1 MRIEVSDSA
10 AISDNDQDKG
20 VATELERLRDEVAR
34 LQRLEE
40 GWRRALDG
48 SNQAAWSFDVVSEE
62 FLCCSNWR
70 RIRGIPDGEVLQMET
85 IHWIETVHP
94 EDRGHVLQA
103 LDDQNSGRKAF
114 SVFQY
119 REMHRSGRW
128 IWIESRGSIMEWQ
141 PDGKAARV
149 VGTDADITDRKYSEQ
164 KLEDLSRKL
173 NLAIEVAE
181 IGLFEADLINGQVV
195 RDRRLLEMYGASED
209 EPLLDAGGT
218 LHRRHLHPEDRDNCM
233 ARIADGIA
241 SGMPFGNQFRIV
253 TTGGEI
259 RHIRS
264 RSVAF
269 KDQDGRQKLL
279 GVNWNVTGD
288 VKAQEELQHAV
299 AEAEARAYALEQ
311 ARETI
316 RQIAVRDELTGVLNR
331 RGLND
336 QLEAWDKGAVNF
348 SAVLHLDLDYF
359 KEIND
364 EFGHH
369 AGDFVLKE
377 AARRLQSVT
386 TGSDVLARWG
396 GDEFVILTAPGATR
410 SAVMEMA
417 QAAVRSFH
425 EPVEIGEVK
434 RMIGVSVGTAL
445 AKINDNPAQLLVEAD
460 HALYRAKARGRGRA
474 EIGKRMYAKAS
485 G

>member
-1 MRIEVSDSA
+1 MSDVRVTSKSYPA
-10 AISDNDQDKG
+10 NAST
-20 VATELERLRDEVAR
+20 AELERLRDEVAR

-62 FLCCSNWR
+62 FLCCTNWR

-85 IHWIETVHP
+85 VHWIETVHP

-103 LDDQNSGRKAF
+103 LDEQNSGRRAF

-141 PDGKAARV
+141 SDGKAARV
-149 VGTDADITDRKYSEQ
+149 VGTDADITDRKHSEQ

-173 NLAIEVAE
+173 NLAMEVAE

-209 EPLLDAGGT
+209 EPLLDADGT
-218 LHRRHLHPEDRDNCM
+218 LQRRHLHPDDRENCM
-233 ARIADGIA
+233 ACIADGIA

-264 RSVAF
+264 RSVGF

-288 VKAQEELQHAV
+288 VKAQEELQRAV
-299 AEAEARAYALEQ
+299 AQAEARAIALEQ

-316 RQIAVRDELTGVLNR
+316 RQIAVRDELTGLLNR

-369 AGDFVLKE
+369 AGDLVLQE

-386 TGSDVLARWG
+386 TENDILARWG
-396 GDEFVILTAPGATR
+396 GDEFVILSAPGATR

-425 EPVEIGEVK
+425 EPVEIGTAK
-434 RMIGVSVGTAL
+434 RMIGVSVGTAF

-460 HALYRAKARGRGRA
+460 QALYRAKARGRGRV
-474 EIGKRMYAKAS
+474 ETGKRIYAEAS
-485 G
+485 H

>member
-1 MRIEVSDSA
+1 LSDDRVTSESYPA
-10 AISDNDQDKG
+10 NAST
-20 VATELERLRDEVAR
+20 AELERLRDEVAR

-48 SNQAAWSFDVVSEE
+48 SNQAAWSFDVVREE

-70 RIRGIPDGEVLQMET
+70 RIRGIPDDEVLQMDT
-85 IHWIETVHP
+85 VHWIETVHP
-94 EDRGHVLQA
+94 EDRSHVLQA
-103 LDDQNSGRKAF
+103 LEDQNSGRKAF

-149 VGTDADITDRKYSEQ
+149 VGTDADITDRKHSEQ

-218 LHRRHLHPEDRDNCM
+218 LQRRHLHPDDRDNCM

-241 SGMPFGNQFRIV
+241 SGMPFGNQFRII
-253 TTGGEI
+253 TSSGEI

-288 VKAQEELQHAV
+288 VKAQEELKRAV
-299 AEAEARAYALEQ
+299 AEAEARAFALEQ

-316 RQIAVRDELTGVLNR
+316 RQIAVRDELTGLLNR

-369 AGDFVLKE
+369 TGDFVLKE
-377 AARRLQSVT
+377 AARRLQNVT
-386 TGSDVLARWG
+386 TESDIVARWG

-425 EPVEIGEVK
+425 EPVEIDEVK
-434 RMIGVSVGTAL
+434 RIIGVSVGTAF
-445 AKINDNPAQLLVEAD
+445 AKTNDNPAQLLVEAD
-460 HALYRAKARGRGRA
+460 QALYRAKARGRGRA
-474 EIGKRMYAKAS
+474 ETGKRIYAKAS
-485 G
+485 H